1 VRLVEDAGGFGTLLV
16 IGHEWLPLDAW
27 PRSTAWTF
35 ARVTTE
41 EGPGGGWGRAGG
53 RTR

>member
-16 IGHEWLPLDAW
+16 IGHEWLPGDAW
-27 PRSTAWTF
+27 PRSTARAF
-35 ARVTTE
+35 ARVTAE
-41 EGPGGGWGRAGG
+41 EGLGGGRGV